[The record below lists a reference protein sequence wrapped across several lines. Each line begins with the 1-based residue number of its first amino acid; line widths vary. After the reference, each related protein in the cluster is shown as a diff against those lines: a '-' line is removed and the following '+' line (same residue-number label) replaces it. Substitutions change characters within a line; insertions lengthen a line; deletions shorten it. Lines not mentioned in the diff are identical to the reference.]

1 MKARV
6 AAMSEPR
13 VVVITGA
20 TDGLGRAVA
29 VRVAADGGHV
39 ILHGRDRERLATL
52 AAEIAAVTGTQRPD
66 TVVADLSILGEVH
79 TLPDQISAVT
89 DHIDV
94 LVNNAGVGGG
104 QPDGTERRLT
114 VDGHELRFA
123 VNYLA
128 PFDLTMRSVPLLAPG
143 GRIVNVASLGQSPI
157 LFDDL
162 TLAKSY
168 DGWYAYGQS
177 KLALII
183 WGFTLA
189 ERLGKI
195 TVNSLHPGTYMPTKM
210 VLDNDIGEVDSLESG
225 IAATTRLIDDPAL
238 DGVTGRFFD
247 RLNGEARVAWEP
259 AYDPAVRERLWQL
272 SLELTD
278 APALRQAQGA

>member
-1 MKARV
+1 
-6 AAMSEPR
+6 MSEPR

-29 VRVAADGGHV
+29 ARVAASGDRL
-39 ILHGRDRERLATL
+39 ILHGRNADRLA
-52 AAEIAAVTGTQRPD
+52 AAATEIAAETGTAPA
-66 TVVADLSILGEVH
+66 TVVADLSDLADVH
-79 TLPDQISAVT
+79 TVADQLAAVT
-89 DHIDV
+89 DHVDV

-114 VDGHELRFA
+114 VDGNELRFA

-128 PFDLTMRSVPLLAPG
+128 AFDLTMRSLPLLAPG
-143 GRIVNVASLGQSPI
+143 GRIVNVASLGQAPI
-157 LFDDL
+157 RFDDP
-162 TLAKSY
+162 TLASDY

-177 KLALII
+177 KLAMII

-189 ERLGKI
+189 EKLDHV

-210 VLDNDIGEVDSLESG
+210 VVANDIPEVDSLESG
-225 IAATTRLIDDPAL
+225 IVATTRLIQDPAL

-247 RLNGEARVAWEP
+247 RLNGETRARSES
-259 AYDPAVRERLWQL
+259 AYDPDVRERLWQL
-272 SLELTD
+272 SLELTG
-278 APALRQAQGA
+278 APEPVRA